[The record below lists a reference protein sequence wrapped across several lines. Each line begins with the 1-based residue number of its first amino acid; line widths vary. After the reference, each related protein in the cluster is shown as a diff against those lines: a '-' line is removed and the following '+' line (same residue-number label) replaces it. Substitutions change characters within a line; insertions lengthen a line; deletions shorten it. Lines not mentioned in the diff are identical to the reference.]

1 MVKKIKFPLEMAG
14 NVPVRT
20 LEELREHFDM
30 EKVLGYYADGKLL
43 IWLQDRYYED
53 EAAQLSELSGKHPE
67 FKAQLCAIFGV
78 ENNCTDAIDL
88 ETVERRNAR
97 LAKLKQFTD
106 DDAIIKNVD
115 SVAFDQEEL
124 AGLLDEERS
133 TIYLCSER
141 FTIPLSKEN
150 MTYIG
155 IQSPTVIIKSKTP
168 VDFVA
173 RKISFQNIVF
183 DEDYRKLTAVPEIAL
198 SNEPG
203 RAQGVYKTSSFL
215 NHLMKTNDRVASEQL
230 FSTLHAALSGIGY
243 DAYRYTKAHVE
254 VLKNAKLHETFERY
268 LENNS

>member
-1 MVKKIKFPLEMAG
+1 MVKKIKFPLEMTDG
-14 NVPVRT
+14 IQVRT

-43 IWLQDRYYED
+43 IWLNDRYYED
-53 EAAQLSELSGKHPE
+53 EAAQISELSGKNPE
-67 FKAQLCAIFGV
+67 FKAQLCEILGV

-88 ETVERRNAR
+88 DAIERRNAK

-124 AGLLDEERS
+124 SDLLDEELT

-150 MTYIG
+150 MMYIG

-168 VDFVA
+168 VDFVV

-183 DEDYRKLTAVPEIAL
+183 DEEYRKLTAVSEMAQ
-198 SNEPG
+198 SDEPK
-203 RAQGVYKTSSFL
+203 RDQGIYKTSSFL
-215 NHLMKTNDRVASEQL
+215 IMNTKDRAASEQL
-230 FSTLHAALSGIGY
+230 FNIIHAALSGIGY
-243 DAYRYTKAHVE
+243 DADRYAKAYVE
-254 VLKNAKLHETFERY
+254 ILKNAKLPETFERY
-268 LENNS
+268 LEKNS